1 MSHKKLFVFILATLT
16 LILILAACAGGQA
29 KVEPP
34 TIYYG
39 EDVCDHCNLIIND
52 ERLNLEEG
60 DTVVCAPSDVH
71 GVPPVERE
79 FSILVI
85 KLDYE
90 DDDTRWM
97 EE

>member
-1 MSHKKLFVFILATLT
+1 MRFREGERVPLHFHHEQTEIFYFL
-16 LILILAACAGGQA
+16 GG
-29 KVEPP
+29 
-34 TIYYG
+34 G
-39 EDVCDHCNLIIND
+39 SLIIND